1 MIDPIDIEQRFWPH
15 QLSQEQHNRLKSI
28 RTLAEALANAI
39 VDLTPTGREQSLA
52 LTQLEQASFWAAAAI
67 ARESSGYLA
76 SVTES
81 DTTD

>member
-1 MIDPIDIEQRFWPH
+1 
-15 QLSQEQHNRLKSI
+15 LSQEQHNRLKSI

-52 LTQLEQASFWAAAAI
+52 LTQLETASFWAAAAI
-67 ARESSGYLA
+67 ARESTHLA
-76 SVTES
+76 TAVES

>member
-15 QLSQEQHNRLKSI
+15 RLSQEQHNRLKSI

-52 LTQLEQASFWAAAAI
+52 LTQLETASFWAAAAI
-67 ARESSGYLA
+67 ARESTHLA
-76 SVTES
+76 TAVES